1 MRAGA
6 SISVLG
12 LAMSVLAVCAC
23 GSSEEL
29 SVGDRSGAVGAAG
42 DSGSDGR
49 VPEVVI
55 WRLVCKTVC
64 QDASS
69 STGVGLP
76 ACTALQTTGSAC
88 TTPGVS
94 CDPQVGPSASCA
106 LGYYQ
111 RCGGNALG
119 TPCL

>member
-12 LAMSVLAVCAC
+12 FAVSVLAVCAC

-29 SVGDRSGAVGAAG
+29 SVGDRSAAG
-42 DSGSDGR
+42 SAAEDSGSDGR
-49 VPEVVI
+49 VPEVVM
-55 WRLVCKTVC
+55 WRLVCKISC
-64 QDASS
+64 PDASS
-69 STGVGLP
+69 STGAGLP
-76 ACTALQTTGSAC
+76 TCTALQTTGSAC

-106 LGYYQ
+106 QGYYQ
-111 RCGGNALG
+111 RCGGNALAI
-119 TPCL
+119 PCL